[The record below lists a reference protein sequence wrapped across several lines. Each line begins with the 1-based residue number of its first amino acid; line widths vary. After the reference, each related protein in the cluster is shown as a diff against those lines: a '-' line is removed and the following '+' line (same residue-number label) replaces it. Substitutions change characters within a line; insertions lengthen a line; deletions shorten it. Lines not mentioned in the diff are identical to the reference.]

1 MDKNEECKEKFG
13 ADACGPMWFKVQI
26 CVSKER
32 EAAERL
38 ARRLREDGYNAYV
51 VADDRD

>member
-1 MDKNEECKEKFG
+1 MQNEQSNSKLQAAHE
-13 ADACGPMWFKVQI
+13 CGPLWFKVQI
-26 CVSKER
+26 CVSQER

-38 ARRLREDGYNAYV
+38 ARRLRADGYHAYV